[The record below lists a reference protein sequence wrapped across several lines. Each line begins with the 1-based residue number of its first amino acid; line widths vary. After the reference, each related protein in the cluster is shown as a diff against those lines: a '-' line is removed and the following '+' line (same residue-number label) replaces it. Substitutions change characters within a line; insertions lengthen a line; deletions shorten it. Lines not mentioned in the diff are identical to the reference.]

1 MGTNQADYKFIVQY
15 AAAVAV
21 GNCMKSN
28 GFRKL
33 RKNQYDIM
41 NGDMSFEEYAQT
53 ANQIFGSPKKAAA
66 GNAHMSQNEAEG
78 AKVGVNPAYLPK
90 Y

>member
-1 MGTNQADYKFIVQY
+1 
-15 AAAVAV
+15 
-21 GNCMKSN
+21 
-28 GFRKL
+28 
-33 RKNQYDIM
+33 M